1 MWWQVRLIG
10 GSANTSCFWGA
21 GAFITHGDGNRRW
34 MCCTVMVGHPAL
46 VGATRVWS
54 HSNEVSAWVV
64 LGHWLTF
71 VHPLTAICI
80 VGLNYK
86 GNKLSKRKAL
96 WTCWLPFQN
105 VWPEWDCMRQQ
116 KELHCHI
123 LYLQMRQRMTILA
136 MCHCKQCWQQYVCT
150 HRHAIT

>member
-1 MWWQVRLIG
+1 
-10 GSANTSCFWGA
+10 
-21 GAFITHGDGNRRW
+21 

-71 VHPLTAICI
+71 VHPMTAICI
-80 VGLNYK
+80 VGLDSK

-96 WTCWLPFQN
+96 RTCWLPFQN

-116 KELHCHI
+116 KELHCYI
-123 LYLQMRQRMTILA
+123 LYLQMRQRMTQYW
-136 MCHCKQCWQQYVCT
+136 QCVTASSVDNSMYVRIDT
-150 HRHAIT
+150 LLHRVGGTSLHYLLPLEFSVQFHSQLPSSTSIT